1 MCLFMAIVRC
11 CCRRGFWGSELM
23 HLANTLPKI
32 RVYAFV
38 CHYRSSFP
46 LCGGLEPL
54 FIWYPDCLKKHE
66 IRISMDGCGR
76 AIDNVFVECLWRS
89 VKYEQVYLHVYDDG
103 NSLWK
108 GLSEYFRFYNREKFH
123 QSSVP
128 PGTCFYEKDAG
139 GQRLK
144 TA

>member
-1 MCLFMAIVRC
+1 MTMGI
-11 CCRRGFWGSELM
+11 GYG
-23 HLANTLPKI
+23 
-32 RVYAFV
+32 
-38 CHYRSSFP
+38 
-46 LCGGLEPL
+46 
-54 FIWYPDCLKKHE
+54 
-66 IRISMDGCGR
+66 
-76 AIDNVFVECLWRS
+76 
-89 VKYEQVYLHVYDDG
+89 
-103 NSLWK
+103 LWK